1 MSAST
6 LHPKMQPLEQ
16 APSPSVP
23 AALSGREVRM
33 RFAESQLDLGPRRAP
48 VLLSPRQTGAH
59 LPPALCFYEYELLVL
74 YVVL

>member
-1 MSAST
+1 
-6 LHPKMQPLEQ
+6 
-16 APSPSVP
+16 
-23 AALSGREVRM
+23 M

-48 VLLSPRQTGAH
+48 VLLSPRQTRAH